1 MRTTVSLDESN
12 SAYVEQLTDDEDS
25 NAEAIRQAVDRAR
38 RLEGRERAMAVDARD
53 RITDHRERIQEL
65 ETELDRVKNEKRLI
79 LQERDEKT
87 ELAKFAASERS
98 KRERL
103 ASAGLL
109 TSLKWR
115 VTGVPDEEKD

>member
-12 SAYVEQLTDDEDS
+12 SAYAEQIADEGDS
-25 NAEAIRQAVDRAR
+25 KADAIRQAVDRAR
-38 RLEGRERAMAVDARD
+38 RLEGRERAMAADTRD
-53 RITDHRERIQEL
+53 RVVDHTERIDEL
-65 ETELDRVKNEKRLI
+65 ETELERVKNEKRLI

-87 ELAKFAASERS
+87 ELAKFAESERS

-109 TSLKWR
+109 TSIKWR
-115 VTGVPDEEKD
+115 VTGVPDSEKE